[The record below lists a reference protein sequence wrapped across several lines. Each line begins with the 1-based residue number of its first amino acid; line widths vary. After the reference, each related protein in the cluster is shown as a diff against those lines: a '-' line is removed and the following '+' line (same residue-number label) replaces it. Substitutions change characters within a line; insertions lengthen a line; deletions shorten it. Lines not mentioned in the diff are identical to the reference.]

1 LQVSGGETRKQ
12 WAALRLRG
20 AVDKAMIHSSHSV
33 TYSCLLL
40 QKEEDE
46 ETEGL

>member
-20 AVDKAMIHSSHSV
+20 AVDKAMIHSSHSFRKKK
-33 TYSCLLL
+33 TKKLKAC
-40 QKEEDE
+40 D
-46 ETEGL
+46 